1 MEHVPCRPAPYGGP
15 KIERLIDNL
24 SRCTRVHS
32 HSDARPAEA
41 LSCTVETRDALKR
54 RLRVFCVRVASR
66 CTVEART
73 KNGT

>member
-32 HSDARPAEA
+32 DARPAEA

-54 RLRVFCVRVASR
+54 RLCILPCAGVVRVAQ
-66 CTVEART
+66 T
-73 KNGT
+73 

>member
-32 HSDARPAEA
+32 DARPAEA
-41 LSCTVETRDALKR
+41 LVYCRNQGCPEKAIVYFAVR
-54 RLRVFCVRVASR
+54 RR
-66 CTVEART
+66 CTCSSDVA
-73 KNGT
+73 